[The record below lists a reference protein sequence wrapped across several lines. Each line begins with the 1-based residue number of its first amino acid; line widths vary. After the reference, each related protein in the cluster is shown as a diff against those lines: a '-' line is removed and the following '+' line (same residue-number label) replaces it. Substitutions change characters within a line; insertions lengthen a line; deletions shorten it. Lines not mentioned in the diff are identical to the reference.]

1 MTARLIQMLCQ
12 NCYCCCRQGTQIIP
26 WIRVNQFLRLVSG
39 KQRIWKRRRRSFW
52 LVMFCKPA
60 FVHPH
65 SSVDLSRLSKL
76 IKIEPGFVFVRPI
89 PQNTVWLI
97 WLTSFLTVP
106 IEADNFSIVEQ
117 RVDLFKDTLESG
129 GFCCSVKAA
138 CNHPVSK
145 KQQGWFG
152 RALRSKGGGCCL

>member
-1 MTARLIQMLCQ
+1 MLCQ
-12 NCYCCCRQGTQIIP
+12 NCYWCCRQGTQIIP

-39 KQRIWKRRRRSFW
+39 KQRIWRRRRSSFW

-65 SSVDLSRLSKL
+65 SSVDLSRLSK
-76 IKIEPGFVFVRPI
+76 IDQDWAAGFVFVRPI
-89 PQNTVWLI
+89 PWNPVWLI
-97 WLTSFLTVP
+97 WLTSLLTVS
-106 IEADNFSIVEQ
+106 IEADNFYCWANT
-117 RVDLFKDTLESG
+117 DLLKDTFELG